1 MKKINQ
7 LSTDH
12 FLKWLFGILTGSLF
26 LMAVCMPDRAEM
38 FSGLKAMLT
47 STAKAATNGFAVGG
61 FAGTFLNAALVS
73 LACTLLYFLPGAK
86 AGSGSV
92 IAVFLT
98 VGFAFWKLNI
108 VNMWF
113 GMLGVLLVCL
123 LRRQKPGEQVNA
135 MLFTTGLAPIFSDLL
150 FRYPGT
156 EVHGA
161 TWAGFGLALL
171 SGLIIGFLLVPGMA
185 YSPKMH
191 GGYSLYSAALPVGL
205 IAFFM
210 RAVFYT
216 LPGAELPGAP
226 TADLGVTSALAV
238 NLFCGVLFGL
248 AVVLALLMGSRG
260 YLNVLKDSGWKTD
273 FPKNYGI
280 ADFLMNFGVYGLFI
294 LLYYN
299 VIGAKFNAVTLGC
312 IFCMLSLCASGA
324 HPGNVWP
331 IMGGYVL
338 ASLIFGWLG
347 GPGYA
352 LGINAQAIVIG
363 LCFASGLAPIS
374 GRYGWLAGIIAG
386 MIHYC
391 LVTCVPALHGG
402 FLLYNGGFTAAFTV
416 FLLVPVLEY
425 FCKAREAKK
434 GNLLTIRKEGTDEK
448 NSCNAPAACHDGKSV

>member
-38 FSGLKAMLT
+38 FTGLEAMLT

-61 FAGTFLNAALVS
+61 MAGTFLSAALVS
-73 LACTLLYFLPGAK
+73 MACTLLYFLPGAK
-86 AGSGSV
+86 ANSGSV
-92 IAVFLT
+92 IAMLLT
-98 VGFAFWKLNI
+98 IGFSFWNLNI

-113 GMLGVLLVCL
+113 GMPGVLLVCL
-123 LRRQKPGEQVNA
+123 IKRQNPAKQVNA
-135 MLFTTGLAPIFSDLL
+135 MIFTTGLAPIFSDLL

-156 EVHGA
+156 EVHGF
-161 TWAGFGLALL
+161 TWAGFGLAVLA
-171 SGLIIGFLLVPGMA
+171 GVIIGFLLVPGMA
-185 YSPKMH
+185 YYPKMH

-210 RAVFYT
+210 RAVVYT

-226 TADLGVTSALAV
+226 TADPGIAAPLAAT
-238 NLFCGVLFGL
+238 LFCGILFVL
-248 AVVLALLMGSRG
+248 AIVLALLMGSRG
-260 YLNVLKDSGWKTD
+260 YLNVLRDSGWGTD
-273 FPKNYGI
+273 FPKKYGN
-280 ADFLMNFGVYGLFI
+280 ANFLMNFGVYGLFI
-294 LLYYN
+294 LLYYH

-312 IFCMLSLCASGA
+312 IFCMLSLCASGS

-338 ASLIFGWLG
+338 TSLLFGWIG
-347 GPGYA
+347 GPDYA
-352 LGINAQAIVIG
+352 LKINAQAIVIG

-374 GRYGWLAGIIAG
+374 GRYGWFAGIIAG
-386 MIHYC
+386 MMHYC

-402 FLLYNGGFTAAFTV
+402 FLLYNGGFTAAFVT

-425 FCKAREAKK
+425 FCRTREERKAVRHRK
-434 GNLLTIRKEGTDEK
+434 GR
-448 NSCNAPAACHDGKSV
+448 H

>member
-1 MKKINQ
+1 MKKINEM
-7 LSTDH
+7 SADR
-12 FLKWLFGILTGSLF
+12 FLRLLFGIVTGSL
-26 LMAVCMPDRAEM
+26 LLAAVCMPDRAEM
-38 FSGLKAMLT
+38 FTGLRALLG
-47 STAKAATNGFAVGG
+47 STAKTPTNGFAIGG
-61 FAGTFLNAALVS
+61 MAGTFLNAAIVS

-98 VGFAFWKLNI
+98 VGFAFWNLNI

-113 GMLGVLLVCL
+113 GMPGILLVCL

-191 GGYSLYSAALPVGL
+191 GGYSLYSAALPMGL
-205 IAFFM
+205 IAFFL

-216 LPGAELPGAP
+216 LPGAELPGGPA
-226 TADLGVTSALAV
+226 ADPAVASRLAV
-238 NLFCGVLFGL
+238 NLFFGILFGL

-260 YLNVLKDSGWKTD
+260 YLNVLRDSGWKTD
-273 FPKNYGI
+273 FPKNYGN

-299 VIGAKFNAVTLGC
+299 VIGANFNAVTLGC
-312 IFCMLSLCASGA
+312 IFCMLSLCASGS

-347 GPGYA
+347 GPDYA

-363 LCFASGLAPIS
+363 LCFASGLAPVS
-374 GRYGWLAGIIAG
+374 GRYGWLPGIIAG
-386 MIHYC
+386 VIHYC

-402 FLLYNGGFTAAFTV
+402 FLLYNGGFTAAFTA

-425 FCKAREAKK
+425 FCRVREGKK
-434 GNLLTIRKEGTDEK
+434 QNLITLGKENTDEK
-448 NSCNAPAACHDGKSV
+448 NSRNAPAACHDGKSL